1 MSQRQDRV
9 ERQWFIN
16 SGTSLV
22 YVGIATIVAVAV
34 PPFVLRWMRL
44 DEYGV
49 WALLGTVTPIIGLL
63 DLGLGSSVV
72 VLSARGLAS
81 GAKAGVGEHVGT
93 AMFACCAASAA
104 CMSIALAAGSEIA
117 HALFPTGSLALEYQ
131 KALVTYI
138 GACCCSVM
146 ATPLA
151 GLVRGYQRY
160 DLANYVEVASLVT
173 NVAVLAALL
182 GLAGAGMEALVAGAG
197 SGAAT
202 RLAGF
207 GLIAVFFS
215 RRDGIRWTVAPRREV
230 VASLFRFSL
239 PEQSVR
245 LYHVLTQT
253 VIRVSISGHVG
264 LGALG
269 AYDIAKRIISQ
280 ISGFSAV
287 IFAPLTPA
295 AAGLGGGDKA
305 RIRRM
310 VDTAVRLVL
319 LVAVPAALYVIA
331 FGEPLIADWIG
342 QASGQPIAVAA
353 KVLAVGAVLSLVTGP
368 LTTVALGLGNI
379 RLHLASVL
387 TMGGACVLLVPVGSK
402 TLGLPGA
409 VLGEAGSIAFGT
421 MVTVGL
427 FVRWHGALSTMA
439 MLRSATAVTLSAAAG
454 LAVAAGTEWLIQA
467 VVDERVTAVW
477 RWSLNFCV
485 YGLATAAGF
494 WCFGVVTAEEIR
506 GALRIVKGRGPG
518 EESV

>member
-1 MSQRQDRV
+1 
-9 ERQWFIN
+9 
-16 SGTSLV
+16 
-22 YVGIATIVAVAV
+22 
-34 PPFVLRWMRL
+34 
-44 DEYGV
+44 
-49 WALLGTVTPIIGLL
+49 
-63 DLGLGSSVV
+63 
-72 VLSARGLAS
+72 
-81 GAKAGVGEHVGT
+81 
-93 AMFACCAASAA
+93 
-104 CMSIALAAGSEIA
+104 
-117 HALFPTGSLALEYQ
+117 
-131 KALVTYI
+131 
-138 GACCCSVM
+138 
-146 ATPLA
+146 
-151 GLVRGYQRY
+151 
-160 DLANYVEVASLVT
+160 
-173 NVAVLAALL
+173 
-182 GLAGAGMEALVAGAG
+182 
-197 SGAAT
+197 
-202 RLAGF
+202 
-207 GLIAVFFS
+207 
-215 RRDGIRWTVAPRREV
+215 
-230 VASLFRFSL
+230 
-239 PEQSVR
+239 
-245 LYHVLTQT
+245 
-253 VIRVSISGHVG
+253 
-264 LGALG
+264 
-269 AYDIAKRIISQ
+269 
-280 ISGFSAV
+280 
-287 IFAPLTPA
+287 
-295 AAGLGGGDKA
+295 
-305 RIRRM
+305 
-310 VDTAVRLVL
+310 
-319 LVAVPAALYVIA
+319 VPAALYVIA